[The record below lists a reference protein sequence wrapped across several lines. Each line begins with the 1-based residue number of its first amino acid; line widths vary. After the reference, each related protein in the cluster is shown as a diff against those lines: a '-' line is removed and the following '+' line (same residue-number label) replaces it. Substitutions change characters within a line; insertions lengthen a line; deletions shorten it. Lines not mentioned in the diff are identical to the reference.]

1 MPDRIGEQS
10 ACPGL
15 LNYERERLPGSFA
28 DLVDTQAMEICKS
41 GFDVAYFA
49 GPPKSSTLVPK
60 RMIGFWQYTTKWYP
74 CKQLSPADRG
84 PVD

>member
-1 MPDRIGEQS
+1 
-10 ACPGL
+10 
-15 LNYERERLPGSFA
+15 
-28 DLVDTQAMEICKS
+28 MEICKS